1 MRKTVMIIF
10 SIVITFSIIGCAT
23 GPKFTWKL
31 DPHIK
36 SVDNESFSA
45 SITPTAYDD
54 IWNGYT
60 AFNLT
65 IRNKTPDDIE
75 IDWNKTLFIMGGQTY
90 GGFMF
95 AGVLYKD
102 RNNSKQPDVIF
113 SGSEFRKTIYPN
125 DLVDFLYRQW
135 RHYAMPEGDNGVYL
149 SLKIK
154 DNTVRE
160 KITVRMVK
168 TPVN

>member
-1 MRKTVMIIF
+1 MILKL
-10 SIVITFSIIGCAT
+10 IGIRLCSLWVAR
-23 GPKFTWKL
+23 L
-31 DPHIK
+31 
-36 SVDNESFSA
+36 
-45 SITPTAYDD
+45 TADLCFLACY
-54 IWNGYT
+54 IRIG
-60 AFNLT
+60 T
-65 IRNKTPDDIE
+65 I
-75 IDWNKTLFIMGGQTY
+75 Q
-90 GGFMF
+90 
-95 AGVLYKD
+95 
-102 RNNSKQPDVIF
+102 KQPDVIF

>member
-1 MRKTVMIIF
+1 MKRCVIVMLSIF
-10 SIVITFSIIGCAT
+10 TAFMFFGCAT
-23 GPKFTWKL
+23 GPKFTWKF
-31 DPHIK
+31 DPHTK

-45 SITPTAYDD
+45 SISPAAYDD

-65 IRNKTPDDIE
+65 IRNKSSNDIE
-75 IDWNKTLFIMGGQTY
+75 IDWNRTLFIMGGQTY

-102 RNNSKQPDVIF
+102 RNNPKQPDVIF

-154 DNTVRE
+154 ENVVRE
-160 KITVRMVK
+160 KITVRMIK
-168 TPVN
+168 APVN